1 MSDERQLMWAILAR
15 AALTA
20 PRQVRSLIS
29 QVGPEQAAEMLTTR
43 GTLIDIR
50 SDLRD
55 AARRDL
61 DRSAASDGYLM
72 TPDDPSWP
80 ARRLADLDT
89 EHLDTTAP
97 IALWTQGSSRVEL
110 FAHNTIGIVGARA
123 ATDYGRRVSAEIAG
137 ELADRGW
144 TIASGGAFGV
154 DAEAHRAALAH
165 GGTTIAVLPTGL
177 DRPHPH
183 AHTDLFAEIAATGL
197 LLSQYPPRT
206 ELARSQFLAR
216 NRLVAALSRAV
227 VIPESGL
234 LGGTRNTVRWATKLA
249 RPVFAVPGPIHSAAS
264 AGCHAMIRDGEAELI
279 TSTAQILDSL
289 TPPADL
295 TVGSSASPSSTC

>member
-1 MSDERQLMWAILAR
+1 MSDERQLMWATLAR

-20 PRQVRSLIS
+20 PSQVRSLIS
-29 QVGPEQAAEMLTTR
+29 QVGPEQAAYMLTTR
-43 GTLIDIR
+43 GTLIEMR

-61 DRSAASDGYLM
+61 DRSAASGGYLV

-80 ARRLADLDT
+80 ARRLADLDA

-123 ATDYGRRVSAEIAG
+123 ATDYGRRVSADISG
-137 ELADRGW
+137 ELAARGW
-144 TIASGGAFGV
+144 TIVSGGAFGV
-154 DAEAHRAALAH
+154 DYEAHRAALVH
-165 GGTTIAVLPTGL
+165 GGITIAVLPSGL
-177 DRPHPH
+177 DRPYPH
-183 AHTDLFAEIAATGL
+183 AHADLFTEIAISGL

-206 ELARSQFLAR
+206 PVTRSQFLAR
-216 NRLVAALSRAV
+216 NRLVAALSRALA
-227 VIPESGL
+227 IPESGQR
-234 LGGTRNTVRWATKLA
+234 GGTRNTVRWAIKLA

-279 TSTAQILDSL
+279 TSATQILDSL
-289 TPPADL
+289 TPPAHF
-295 TVGSSASPSSTC
+295 TPASSSTC